1 MAGCL
6 RSWTFLHN
14 ETINIYSHVVGALAF
29 LTLLPAYHLIFSP
42 AAAPAPRRWE
52 VATAGDLLACGT
64 YLAGVA
70 ACFVLSAAFHTLMA
84 HSEALYL
91 AGMKLDLQGVL
102 LLMWGA
108 TVPLVRYTFPCDDDD
123 ARTRWAYGVGLAGLA
138 GLCSA
143 ATFLPRFSGPRMGP
157 WRAVLFGVFGAASF
171 ALPIAHGA
179 LRYGLGDM
187 AARTG
192 LGWVGATVMWNG
204 LGVGVYAMKV
214 SRSHPAER
222 PPRRLG
228 ADDVSSVLQ
237 FPERWCPRRFDLF
250 GASHQLMHICVVV
263 AALTYTCAV
272 VQMFDYH
279 HNQETKC

>member
-6 RSWTFLHN
+6 RSWKFLHN

-29 LTLLPAYHLIFSP
+29 LTLLPAYHLIFP
-42 AAAPAPRRWE
+42 AATATAPALRRWE

-108 TVPLVRYTFPCDDDD
+108 TVPLVRYTFPCGDGGADT
-123 ARTRWAYGVGLAGLA
+123 RMRWAYGVGLAGLA

-171 ALPIAHGA
+171 ALPIAHGTV
-179 LRYGLGDM
+179 RYGLREM
-187 AARTG
+187 AERTG

-214 SRSHPAER
+214 SRSRPAG
-222 PPRRLG
+222 PSPRH
-228 ADDVSSVLQ
+228 ADDESSV
-237 FPERWCPRRFDLF
+237 
-250 GASHQLMHICVVV
+250 S
-263 AALTYTCAV
+263 
-272 VQMFDYH
+272 
-279 HNQETKC
+279 